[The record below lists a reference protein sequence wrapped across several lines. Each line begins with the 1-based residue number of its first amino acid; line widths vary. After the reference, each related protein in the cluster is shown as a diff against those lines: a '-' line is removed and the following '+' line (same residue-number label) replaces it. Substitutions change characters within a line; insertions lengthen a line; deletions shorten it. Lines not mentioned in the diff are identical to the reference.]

1 MTAYGAVAQINPDVN
16 VNEADDPSAAHV
28 EGKKAEAQPGSTGL
42 LARHT
47 AKATPEPA
55 SSRIAAPTSAK
66 RPRTRVAIADKNPV
80 VRAGLRDYLERDG
93 RFDVIDVVEGGNSF
107 VSLCEAQAIDVGV
120 IGWAMP
126 DMSGSDVLA
135 TVKRRQL
142 GTRLIVYTG
151 DASPTV
157 LRQAVK
163 DGAWGF
169 ILKSD
174 DPELLLETLVS
185 VARGRLSL
193 PFVDISSLAN
203 DPLEQLTKREREL
216 LRALANGLTNEQI
229 AARIGISHNTVKYHL
244 KNLYDKLGVRNRA
257 MAVGLY

>member
-1 MTAYGAVAQINPDVN
+1 MRTML
-16 VNEADDPSAAHV
+16 
-28 EGKKAEAQPGSTGL
+28 AEA
-42 LARHT
+42 RHAEPSDADT
-47 AKATPEPA
+47 ASAGIPATSIPA
-55 SSRIAAPTSAK
+55 SRSEAIAEAPVPPMASVSGK
-66 RPRTRVAIADKNPV
+66 TRLVIADKNPV

-93 RFDVIDVVEGGNSF
+93 RFEIVDVVAGGSAF
-107 VSLCEAQAIDVGV
+107 VSLCESRAVQLGI

-126 DMSGSDVLA
+126 DMNGSDVLA
-135 TVKRRQL
+135 ALKRRQVR
-142 GTRLIVYTG
+142 TRVVVYTG
-151 DASPTV
+151 DSSSAV

-174 DPELLLETLVS
+174 DPELLLETLVT

-193 PFVDISSLAN
+193 PYVDISSLAN

-244 KNLYDKLGVRNRA
+244 KNLYDKIDVKNRA
-257 MAVGLY
+257 MAVALYMSIPADCR